1 MQKILVVDDDRVIA
15 DGNKKYLESLGYEA
29 VSAYSGQECLESLS
43 RERFDCILLDILL
56 PDTDGYTLCKKVR
69 ALSQA
74 PILFLSCK
82 DEEADKIK
90 GLMSGGDD
98 YITKPFSLKEL
109 AARVH
114 AHIRR
119 GTAKSFQIDRDNRL
133 VSLNGSSILLTHKE
147 FDLFLLLYENAG
159 TVVSAERIMQ
169 RLRGMPLSPED
180 NTVQVYI
187 RRLRK
192 KLAPLEGVIGQID
205 TVHKFGYVFR
215 MERD

>member
-1 MQKILVVDDDRVIA
+1 MYKVLVVDDDRVIA
-15 DGNKKYLESLGYEA
+15 DGNKKYLENHGYA
-29 VSAYSGQECLESLS
+29 VSSAYCGADCLALL
-43 RERFDCILLDILL
+43 RQERFDCIILDILL

-69 ALSQA
+69 ALSHA

-82 DEEADKIK
+82 DELADKIK

-119 GTAKSFQIDRDNRL
+119 ETAKSFHIDRETRV
-133 VSLNGSSILLTHKE
+133 VSLNGNSILLTTKE
-147 FDLFLLLYENAG
+147 FELFLLLYENADAIVP
-159 TVVSAERIMQ
+159 TDQISQ
-169 RLRGMPLSPED
+169 KLRGDSVSPED
-180 NTVQVYI
+180 NTVQVYV

-192 KLAPLEGVIGQID
+192 KLFPLEGVIGQID
-205 TVHKFGYVFR
+205 TVHKSVYVFH
-215 MERD
+215 MDKE